1 MADININAVGDVCPV
16 PVVKATNA
24 LREMTEPGTITVAVD
39 NEVAVQNLLRMASG
53 KGLEAKS
60 EVMGENRFQ
69 VTIAVNAPLN
79 TPEAPAPSCAAPQG
93 GTVVA
98 ITAETM
104 GSGSDELGK
113 TLMKAFIYALSQ
125 QEELPQAILFY
136 NGGAHVSTEG
146 SPALEDLRSMESRG
160 VEILTCGTCLD
171 FYGLKDKLAVGGVTN
186 MYSIVEKLGA
196 AGRIIRP

>member
-1 MADININAVGDVCPV
+1 MANVCVNAMGEACPI

-24 LREMTEPGTITVAVD
+24 LREMKEPGTLEVLVD

-60 EVMGENRFQ
+60 QETGENQFT
-69 VTIAVNAPLN
+69 VTITVNELLD
-79 TPEAPAPSCAAPQG
+79 EDRSDIVSGCAPQG
-93 GTVVA
+93 DTVVVVSSA
-98 ITAETM
+98 FM

-113 TLMKAFIYALSQ
+113 NLMKAFIYALSQ
-125 QEELPQAILFY
+125 QEKLPACILFY

-146 SPALEDLRSMESRG
+146 SACLEDLRNMEEQG

-171 FYGLKDKLAVGGVTN
+171 FYGLKEKLAVGGITN
-186 MYSIVEKLGA
+186 MYSIVEKLNT